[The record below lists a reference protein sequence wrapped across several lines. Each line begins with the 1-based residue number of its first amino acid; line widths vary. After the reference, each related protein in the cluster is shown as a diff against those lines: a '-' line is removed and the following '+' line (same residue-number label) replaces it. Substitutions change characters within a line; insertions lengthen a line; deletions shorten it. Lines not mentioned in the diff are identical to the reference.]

1 MMTIPQPDVADYLT
15 TIPADDP
22 NFRAALHRATQDQL
36 KDAILSM
43 HGTAGNTTRIL
54 ACQREIRQ
62 RMKKGMLS

>member
-1 MMTIPQPDVADYLT
+1 MMTIPQPDVVDYLT

-22 NFRAALHRATQDQL
+22 NFRSALYHATQDQL

-43 HGTAGNTTRIL
+43 RGTAGNTTRIL

-62 RMKKGMLS
+62 RMKKGLLT